1 MRDQNN
7 ELEER
12 ENEICKRE
20 SGDFEGDFKI
30 LTINPLTCSQP

>member
-12 ENEICKRE
+12 ENEICKRG
-20 SGDFEGDFKI
+20 SGDFEDDFEI
-30 LTINPLTCSQP
+30 GPSTP

>member
-12 ENEICKRE
+12 ENKICKND
-20 SGDFEGDFKI
+20 SGDFEDDFKI
-30 LTINPLTCSQP
+30 GPSTP